1 MVSLI
6 CAWPTKTAEEGYPS
20 LFCKRSRTDFR
31 RHTETGD
38 SAICHMSHVTR
49 HNLRRVHIVRLLL
62 LYVNCSCCSA
72 LRVAD
77 QGVYRAQLQ
86 LMVDIGFRGATAAAF
101 AMNEDFSRTL
111 ENQMDIFNSPD
122 GDQVLV

>member
-1 MVSLI
+1 M
-6 CAWPTKTAEEGYPS
+6 
-20 LFCKRSRTDFR
+20 
-31 RHTETGD
+31 
-38 SAICHMSHVTR
+38 
-49 HNLRRVHIVRLLL
+49 
-62 LYVNCSCCSA
+62 
-72 LRVAD
+72 AD